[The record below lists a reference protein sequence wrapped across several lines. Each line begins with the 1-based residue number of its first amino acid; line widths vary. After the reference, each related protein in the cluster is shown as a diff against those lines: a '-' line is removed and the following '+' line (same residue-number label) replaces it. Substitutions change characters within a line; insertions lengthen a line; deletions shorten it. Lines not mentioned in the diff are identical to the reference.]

1 MGRAEP
7 VVGRPDIVE
16 AEWEERSQW
25 WAERVA
31 RAELVVGV
39 ERVTQGCASS
49 LNPPKAD
56 RRRQPPKAAPA
67 ASGERGG
74 GRGQVGCRSALA
86 LGISLAFG

>member
-1 MGRAEP
+1 M
-7 VVGRPDIVE
+7 VG
-16 AEWEERSQW
+16 AEWEEWSQW

-49 LNPPKAD
+49 LIPLKAD

-74 GRGQVGCRSALA
+74 GRGQVVAGGMCYRGGRGGCTKWAER
-86 LGISLAFG
+86 I